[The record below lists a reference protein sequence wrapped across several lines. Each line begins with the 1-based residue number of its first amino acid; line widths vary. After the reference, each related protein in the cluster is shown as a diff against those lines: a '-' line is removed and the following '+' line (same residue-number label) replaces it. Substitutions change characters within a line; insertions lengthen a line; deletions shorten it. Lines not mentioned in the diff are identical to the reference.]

1 MAACRKIGIA
11 GTTAQEIM
19 LLEHLVYSTAIAI
32 VLGTLYRRYTGRD
45 HAWLVVAS
53 AYVPDL
59 DIVAD
64 GLLQRIGITVM
75 VHGSPIRHGNFHN
88 AAVMLAYAVF
98 AALLLHP
105 AGVRLVDSFF
115 FAAAGFGAHLFE
127 DALVYKGGYAFFW
140 PLSNQHYGIG
150 AFEYTR
156 DWYGVANAEVLIV
169 GVIALAGALVFWWV
183 CEKKGWK
190 GGG

>member
-169 GVIALAGALVFWWV
+169 GVIALAGALVFWRAW
-183 CEKKGWK
+183 EKRCWK
-190 GGG
+190 

>member
-1 MAACRKIGIA
+1 MKLITGKGGSAFIHGLKRGLPACPLHPRKIRIA

-105 AGVRLVDSFF
+105 AGVRL
-115 FAAAGFGAHLFE
+115 
-127 DALVYKGGYAFFW
+127 
-140 PLSNQHYGIG
+140 
-150 AFEYTR
+150 
-156 DWYGVANAEVLIV
+156 
-169 GVIALAGALVFWWV
+169 
-183 CEKKGWK
+183 
-190 GGG
+190 

>member
-1 MAACRKIGIA
+1 
-11 GTTAQEIM
+11 M

-53 AYVPDL
+53 AYLPDL

-75 VHGSPIRHGNFHN
+75 VHGSPIRHGYFHN
-88 AAVMLAYAVF
+88 VAVMLAYAVF

-105 AGVRLVDSFF
+105 AGVRLADSFF

-140 PLSNQHYGIG
+140 PLSLQHYGIG

-156 DWYGVANAEVLIV
+156 DWYGVANTEVLVV
-169 GVIALAGALVFWWV
+169 GVIALLGALVFWWAL
-183 CEKKGWK
+183 EKKGWK
-190 GGG
+190 VGG

>member
-1 MAACRKIGIA
+1 
-11 GTTAQEIM
+11 M

-45 HAWLVVAS
+45 HAWLVVA
-53 AYVPDL
+53 
-59 DIVAD
+59 D

-75 VHGSPIRHGNFHN
+75 VHRSPIRHGYFHN
-88 AAVMLAYAVF
+88 VAVMLAYAVIV
-98 AALLLHP
+98 ALLLHP
-105 AGVRLVDSFF
+105 VGVRLVDSFF

-140 PLSNQHYGIG
+140 PLSLQHYGIG

-156 DWYGVANAEVLIV
+156 DWYGVANTEVLVV
-169 GVIALAGALVFWWV
+169 GVIALLGALVFWCSGGHWRRRAGRGV
-183 CEKKGWK
+183 VRVVGEGWHWIDDLEA
-190 GGG
+190 GHD